1 MSHNRKVSIVGLGYV
16 GLPAAVAFAKYGC
29 VIGFDINQQRIQA
42 LQAGHDH
49 THEVESDALKSADVF
64 FTSNPTHLQQADF
77 HIIAVP
83 TPVDEQ
89 KHPDLLPVLRASK
102 TVGKQ
107 LKRGDIVV
115 YESTVYPGA
124 TEETCVPVLERESGL
139 QCGIDFSVGYSPE
152 RINPGDKVHT
162 FNNIMKVV
170 SGFDAQTLEIVAQ
183 VYSTVVTAGVYRATS
198 IKIAEAAKVVENTQR
213 DVNIALIN
221 ELAMIFNRLGIDT
234 HDVLQAAGTKWNFLP
249 FTPGLV
255 GGHCIG
261 VDPYYLDHKARQVGY
276 KPQIIP
282 ASRLLNDGMGV
293 FIAEQALQHLERLG
307 SIVQASV
314 VTVLGLSFK
323 ENVPD
328 LRNTRVVDIIHTLQ
342 KHGVSVQVYDPF
354 VDAQEAEQ
362 ELGITLCTA
371 ENLQKAACVILAVS
385 HRAFIEQGWAWLAG
399 LLEDK
404 RSLVIDVKGTLPRDS
419 IPSHIQLWRL

>member
-1 MSHNRKVSIVGLGYV
+1 MSHNRKVSIIGLGYV
-16 GLPAAVAFAKYGC
+16 GLPAAVAFAKYGR

-49 THEVESDALKSADVF
+49 THEVDNIALQQADVL
-64 FTSNPTHLQQADF
+64 FTTDPTQLKQADF

-89 KHPDLLPVLRASK
+89 KHPDLLPVLKASK
-102 TVGKQ
+102 TVGQQ

-139 QCGIDFSVGYSPE
+139 RCGVDFSVGYSPE

-162 FNNIMKVV
+162 FTNIMKVV
-170 SGFDAQTLEIVAQ
+170 SGFDTDTLEIVAQ
-183 VYSTVVTAGVYRATS
+183 VYGSVVTAGVYRAAS

-221 ELAMIFNRLGIDT
+221 ELSMIFNRLGIDT
-234 HDVLQAAGTKWNFLP
+234 HDVLKAAGTKWNFLP

-282 ASRLLNDGMGV
+282 ASRLLNDSMGV

-307 SIVQASV
+307 SIVQASI
-314 VTVLGLSFK
+314 VTVLGISFK

-328 LRNTRVVDIIHTLQ
+328 LRNTRVIDIIHTLQ
-342 KHGVSVQVYDPF
+342 QHGVIVQVYDPF
-354 VDAQEAEQ
+354 VDATEAQ
-362 ELGITLCTA
+362 HELGITLCKA
-371 ENLQKAACVILAVS
+371 EDLKKSACVILAVA
-385 HRAFIEQGWAWLAG
+385 HQDFLKQGWAWLSS

-404 RSLVIDVKGTLPRDS
+404 RSLVVDVKGVLPRET
-419 IPSHIQLWRL
+419 IPPNIQLWRL